1 VADWKYVQRYLS
13 EALAKLHF
21 FFVTK
26 KHAVG
31 EVEARIT
38 IKGISNPQGERDA
51 VLCQADIELNRK
63 TIRIFASSISRAK
76 RSLAC
81 HRRGKMRS
89 L

>member
-1 VADWKYVQRYLS
+1 MADWKYVQRYLS

-38 IKGISNPQGERDA
+38 IKEFQTPRVSEMRF
-51 VLCQADIELNRK
+51 
-63 TIRIFASSISRAK
+63 FARPTSS
-76 RSLAC
+76 
-81 HRRGKMRS
+81 
-89 L
+89 